1 MPLIRIDVPIQALLK
16 RFALIYLL
24 IVMVLSIVLL
34 SIFRL
39 EEQRQLEIIKDR
51 ENNEIE
57 IVKTRVTQDFEEVDS
72 DLRVINILPLLRRY
86 LDSGRPAQRD
96 ELSKFFLA
104 LAREKRHYD
113 KVRYMDAV
121 SYTHLTLPTIYSV

>member
-16 RFALIYLL
+16 RFALIYLP

-86 LDSGRPAQRD
+86 LDSGSPAQRD
-96 ELSKFFLA
+96 ELSKLFLA
-104 LAREKRHYD
+104 LLRKSATTTRC
-113 KVRYMDAV
+113 A
-121 SYTHLTLPTIYSV
+121 T